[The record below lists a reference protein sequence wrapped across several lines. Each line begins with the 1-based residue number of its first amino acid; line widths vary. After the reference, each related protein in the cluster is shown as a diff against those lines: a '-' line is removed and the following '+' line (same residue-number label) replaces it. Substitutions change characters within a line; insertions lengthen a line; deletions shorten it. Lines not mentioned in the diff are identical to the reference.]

1 MEENKNGKADR
12 KDKGQHKNIAEYT
25 NMKIFKLE
33 KSA

>member
-1 MEENKNGKADR
+1 MEDQKDKVDR

>member
-1 MEENKNGKADR
+1 MEDQKDKADR